1 MTTGDE
7 QVPQAR
13 TAFVFAGGGSFG
25 AIQVGMLLA
34 LLEHGVKA
42 DLVVGSSVGAMNAA
56 YYAADPT
63 LNNVKRLAEIWKGIR
78 REHVFPVTLSTFVR
92 FLWKRDF
99 LVSQEG
105 VRSLMRRHLSY
116 ENLEDA
122 KIPVYVVTTDIISG
136 ETVVLS
142 RGPADDAI
150 VATTAIPG
158 AFAPLRY
165 NDLFLSDGAISS
177 NTPVRIAIMKGATRL
192 IILPT
197 GYACAE
203 QAPPIG
209 AIANAIHALT
219 LLIARQLTEEIES
232 IPASVTYSVVP
243 PLCPLTGSPYD
254 FSMTDKHIE
263 RAHFVTKQW
272 IASGGLERGGIP
284 DSMRPHKHGH
294 H

>member
-1 MTTGDE
+1 MNTEDE
-7 QVPQAR
+7 QVPQVR

-34 LLEHGVKA
+34 LSEHGVKA

-78 REHVFPVTLSTFVR
+78 PPASISGYSFHVRE

-99 LVSQEG
+99 VSHEG
-105 VRSLMRRHLSY
+105 VRSLLRRHLSY
-116 ENLEDA
+116 KNLEDA

-203 QAPPIG
+203 QAPR
-209 AIANAIHALT
+209 L
-219 LLIARQLTEEIES
+219 ARSRTQSTPS
-232 IPASVTYSVVP
+232 R
-243 PLCPLTGSPYD
+243 C
-254 FSMTDKHIE
+254 
-263 RAHFVTKQW
+263 
-272 IASGGLERGGIP
+272 
-284 DSMRPHKHGH
+284 
-294 H
+294 